1 MKSFAVMLSFFTRIP
16 LKLRFEIDGAVF
28 ARGIKYLPVI
38 AIIIGIPVGA
48 LFVLNSWIGPYLA
61 ALLSLGAYLLISG
74 GLHVDGMA
82 DTMDALGSRR
92 DRETMLAIMKDSHI
106 GTFGVLGIG
115 VYIAG
120 MLVCIANADWAFAGL
135 FALTGRTMALLS
147 ARLFRYAR
155 ESGTGQGFVGNV
167 KTTQIVGSIML
178 YALLAALLSWDFS
191 TEAFSARRMLT
202 LCIPFAVSLAVTTG
216 LTSGISRKLGGITG
230 DVIGFGVELS
240 QLLYLLCGCLL
251 LRLWPLLI
259 P

>member
-1 MKSFAVMLSFFTRIP
+1 MMKSFAVMLSFFTRIP

-38 AIIIGIPVGA
+38 AIIIGVPAGA
-48 LFVLNSWIGPYLA
+48 LFALNNWIGSYLA

-92 DRETMLAIMKDSHI
+92 DRVTMLAIMKDSHI
-106 GTFGVLGIG
+106 GTLGVLGIG

-155 ESGTGQGFVGNV
+155 ESGTGHGFVENV
-167 KTTQIVGSIML
+167 ETAHI
-178 YALLAALLSWDFS
+178 
-191 TEAFSARRMLT
+191 
-202 LCIPFAVSLAVTTG
+202 
-216 LTSGISRKLGGITG
+216 IS
-230 DVIGFGVELS
+230 
-240 QLLYLLCGCLL
+240 
-251 LRLWPLLI
+251 
-259 P
+259 